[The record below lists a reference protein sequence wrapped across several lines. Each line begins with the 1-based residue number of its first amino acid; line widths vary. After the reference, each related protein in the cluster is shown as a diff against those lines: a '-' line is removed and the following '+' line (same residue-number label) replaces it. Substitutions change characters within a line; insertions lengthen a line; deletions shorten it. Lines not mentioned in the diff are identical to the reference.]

1 MFPKI
6 KENLEISEGF
16 DFEISPITYNKDFN
30 PTRKITFD
38 WCVEIP
44 QNMIMEYGEDKI
56 EFTEDRVKDMLKF
69 AIEREY
75 YEKAAILRNFL
86 KIKQL

>member
-16 DFEISPITYNKDFN
+16 DFEISPITYDKDFN

-56 EFTEDRVKDMLKF
+56 IETFSEKLKQDF
-69 AIEREY
+69 
-75 YEKAAILRNFL
+75 KNF
-86 KIKQL
+86 IKSSKKN

>member
-6 KENLEISEGF
+6 KENLEISEDF
-16 DFEISPITYNKDFN
+16 NFEISPIVYDKDFN

-44 QNMIMEYGEDKI
+44 QNIVIEYGEDKI
-56 EFTEDRVKDMLKF
+56 IEAFSEKLKQDF
-69 AIEREY
+69 
-75 YEKAAILRNFL
+75 KNF
-86 KIKQL
+86 IKSPK